1 MDGLGFE
8 RFTEQLSENEWH
20 VYFYRAKID
29 EGVTNKFIS
38 WCQSELVSES
48 IALNVV

>member
-29 EGVTNKFIS
+29 EGVTKKYRHA
-38 WCQSELVSES
+38 ELVSAS
-48 IALNVV
+48 TLYLGL